1 MGGVTSLDS
10 EVPLENLYPAL
21 IECFGVII
29 CGYVAGRLGV
39 VSEQQTSGLATFV
52 GTFSLPSLIFLSLST
67 LDLSSI
73 CWYFLLS
80 IFISKALVFA
90 SVLLITLL
98 VTRPVDP
105 GKSGLYAIF
114 CTQSNDFAI
123 GYPIVM
129 SVYGKTH
136 PFVSYLYLLAPVSL
150 VMLNPIGFVLME
162 IGRRKGQNASKLQL
176 LLSTMTSIAANPVVL
191 MTALGIAGNFIFHH
205 HIPVALSAIL
215 NAFGSAFT
223 ATALFLL
230 GLRMVGNVRNFRG
243 EALLVP
249 AILIAVKELVLPLV
263 IREISS
269 LILHSAKVNSTE
281 SIAMSTYGFLY
292 GTFPSAPGVFVYAT
306 SYALDV
312 DLIASA
318 MVACTFIS
326 APLMFISAKM
336 VSVSNLSPKDFIP
349 SLERFEFDLSI
360 VGVFACVILLV
371 VFTIKRSIWSLP
383 QKITMCIIVSQLF
396 GCMGV
401 LLGGLNISYIEYV
414 EFYFVKLGDL
424 SSRIWTACLAICL
437 ALMESRNYATVFH
450 LLPIFFGVAWCL
462 PIVLITVMML
472 SVNFV
477 NPHIH
482 PGERFVYGT
491 VEAGIT
497 IFILLV
503 SLIVSVVYLVL
514 QQRYKRRYARY
525 LVYSRE
531 ANATYDNPHGSQDI
545 NSSQSIREDEP
556 VLPIPKNE
564 IIGSNNNDDTQPLHH
579 LALLFFLVCSIFI
592 NLSLCIWRVIMEDI
606 TGVYVELSFLD
617 TSLTRGQCLIVLF
630 IFGLDIISL
639 LHPLFKRFLDTFS
652 QGEPIVLPSMEDLP
666 TETQHLCD
674 QFNTYHIQPC
684 KAQIV
689 RRKRLKLWEFVS
701 CFSGED
707 LVSWL
712 LAQGLVKDREEGIVY
727 GSHLLTGR
735 VIRHVNNTQHFT
747 DDSALFVFQNN

>member
-503 SLIVSVVYLVL
+503 SLIEGGESLELHIYFICIVSYDFSICLYIFLLLVSVVYLVL

-617 TSLTRGQCLIVLF
+617 TSLTRECVSKIQC
-630 IFGLDIISL
+630 SL
-639 LHPLFKRFLDTFS
+639 VDSWIHFHKES
-652 QGEPIVLPSMEDLP
+652 QLYYRVWKIC
-666 TETQHLCD
+666 Q
-674 QFNTYHIQPC
+674 
-684 KAQIV
+684 
-689 RRKRLKLWEFVS
+689 LKLSTFAIS
-701 CFSGED
+701 SILIIFN
-707 LVSWL
+707 
-712 LAQGLVKDREEGIVY
+712 LAKRK
-727 GSHLLTGR
+727 
-735 VIRHVNNTQHFT
+735 
-747 DDSALFVFQNN
+747 LFVVKG